1 MSNLSKETI
10 ARIASDAV
18 KSYPLT
24 ASHTHTDG
32 PRAGYT
38 KGALHEAER
47 AQVLAEAIFLIYSN
61 GLNRQATTD
70 AVNKALLNYYG
81 NQTAVDNALAK
92 YKEVTK

>member
-47 AQVLAEAIFLIYSN
+47 AQGLVDALEAIKKYQPGSGPFII
-61 GLNRQATTD
+61 A
-70 AVNKALLNYYG
+70 A
-81 NQTAVDNALAK
+81 NALAK
-92 YKEVTK
+92 YKEVSNG

>member
-47 AQVLAEAIFLIYSN
+47 AQDLVDALEQIDKRIDGFKS
-61 GLNRQATTD
+61 GATYKIEMIKPL
-70 AVNKALLNYYG
+70 VKA
-81 NQTAVDNALAK
+81 ALAK